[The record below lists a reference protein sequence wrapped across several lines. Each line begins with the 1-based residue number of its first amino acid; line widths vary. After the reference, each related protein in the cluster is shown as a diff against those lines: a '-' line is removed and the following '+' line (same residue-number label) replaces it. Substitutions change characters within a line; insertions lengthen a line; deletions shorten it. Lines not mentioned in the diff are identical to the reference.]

1 MTNSLSRHRAISSPK
16 EASHGLYESRH
27 FRSVARRALRGFW
40 GLTIAVTLVF
50 MFSKNLSVSLLVV
63 VLTPLSFLVAR
74 FISSRSFR
82 LFQQQNQLPPTGETD
97 TATWNAIAQA
107 YRQEV
112 RPTVLHLRLFPTGIT
127 AYAPGD
133 KGSAVFVIQGVL
145 QAIHSA
151 FPAVPQVQSSGVYD
165 TATKNAVQQ
174 FQELTPLPPSGTVD
188 AATWNHLLAALRP

>member
-16 EASHGLYESRH
+16 EASHGLYRRTKTAAYPGIAGISPRH
-27 FRSVARRALRGFW
+27 FSPEPAAASHSGRGIRRKYGKRCP
-40 GLTIAVTLVF
+40 AV
-50 MFSKNLSVSLLVV
+50 
-63 VLTPLSFLVAR
+63 PAAE
-74 FISSRSFR
+74 
-82 LFQQQNQLPPTGETD
+82 PAAATGETD

>member
-1 MTNSLSRHRAISSPK
+1 MAYTDEQKRQHILELQAYLHGISHQSQLPHRIPDGVYGENTAN
-16 EASHGLYESRH
+16 
-27 FRSVARRALRGFW
+27 
-40 GLTIAVTLVF
+40 AV
-50 MFSKNLSVSLLVV
+50 
-63 VLTPLSFLVAR
+63 
-74 FISSRSFR
+74 R
-82 LFQQQNQLPPTGETD
+82 LFHQQNQLPPTGETD

>member
-1 MTNSLSRHRAISSPK
+1 MAYTDEQKRQHILELQAYLHGISHQSQLPHLIPDGVYG
-16 EASHGLYESRH
+16 ENTAN
-27 FRSVARRALRGFW
+27 
-40 GLTIAVTLVF
+40 AV
-50 MFSKNLSVSLLVV
+50 
-63 VLTPLSFLVAR
+63 
-74 FISSRSFR
+74 R

-133 KGSAVFVIQGVL
+133 KGSAVFVIQGV
-145 QAIHSA
+145 
-151 FPAVPQVQSSGVYD
+151 YD

>member
-1 MTNSLSRHRAISSPK
+1 MAYTDEQKRQHILELQAYLHGISHQSQLPHLIPDGVYG
-16 EASHGLYESRH
+16 ENTAN
-27 FRSVARRALRGFW
+27 
-40 GLTIAVTLVF
+40 AV
-50 MFSKNLSVSLLVV
+50 
-63 VLTPLSFLVAR
+63 
-74 FISSRSFR
+74 R

-165 TATKNAVQQ
+165 TATKSAAVPGADALDAQRHSRRRHLEPPACGTAPIKKDS
-174 FQELTPLPPSGTVD
+174 FSCLTL
-188 AATWNHLLAALRP
+188 

>member
-1 MTNSLSRHRAISSPK
+1 MVFQDHNVYPK
-16 EASHGLYESRH
+16 TGVFVTAS
-27 FRSVARRALRGFW
+27 
-40 GLTIAVTLVF
+40 
-50 MFSKNLSVSLLVV
+50 
-63 VLTPLSFLVAR
+63 
-74 FISSRSFR
+74 
-82 LFQQQNQLPPTGETD
+82 
-97 TATWNAIAQA
+97 WNAIAQA
-107 YRQEV
+107 CRQEV

-151 FPAVPQVQSSGVYD
+151 FPAVPPVQSSGVYD

>member
-1 MTNSLSRHRAISSPK
+1 MAYTDEQKRQHILELQAYLHGISHQS
-16 EASHGLYESRH
+16 
-27 FRSVARRALRGFW
+27 
-40 GLTIAVTLVF
+40 
-50 MFSKNLSVSLLVV
+50 
-63 VLTPLSFLVAR
+63 
-74 FISSRSFR
+74 
-82 LFQQQNQLPPTGETD
+82 QLPHLIPDGVYGEN
-97 TATWNAIAQA
+97 TANA
-107 YRQEV
+107 V
-112 RPTVLHLRLFPTGIT
+112 RLFPTGIT

-151 FPAVPQVQSSGVYD
+151 FPAVPPVQSSGVYD